1 MKVYDQNLTGA
12 ASAGSA
18 RTQELQKAG
27 KGDSSRSSGSGGSG
41 GDRVELSGAL
51 GTLARAMATS
61 ASTRAGKVQAL
72 SAQYQSGLYRPDP
85 VATSRGMV
93 ADALASGMR

>member
-18 RTQELQKAG
+18 RTQELQKTG
-27 KGDSSRSSGSGGSG
+27 KGESARSSGAGSSG

-51 GTLARAMATS
+51 GTLARALAASATS
-61 ASTRAGKVQAL
+61 RAGRVQAL
-72 SAQYQSGLYRPDP
+72 AGQYQSGLYQSDP
-85 VATSRGMV
+85 AATSRGMV

>member
-12 ASAGSA
+12 ASAGSG
-18 RTQELQKAG
+18 RTQELQKTG
-27 KGDSSRSSGSGGSG
+27 KGDTSRSSAAATSG

-61 ASTRAGKVQAL
+61 ASSRAGKVQAL
-72 SAQYQSGLYRPDP
+72 AGQYQSGLYQSDP
-85 VATSRGMV
+85 AATSRGMV
-93 ADALASGMR
+93 ADALASAMR